1 MALFHCV
8 SGTWAPSGSILC
20 HSTLWLSLSLL
31 IQDDIFYIALGG
43 EKEGTKKE
51 GQSLCD
57 RCFLESYKNCHKTIA
72 HKSYW
77 PDFRVSSH
85 GPR

>member
-1 MALFHCV
+1 MSQGPGLLQ
-8 SGTWAPSGSILC
+8 APYSVTPRCG
-20 HSTLWLSLSLL
+20 SLSFL

-51 GQSLCD
+51 GQSLYD
-57 RCFLESYKNCHKTIA
+57 SCFLESYKNCHKTIA

-77 PDFRVSSH
+77 PDFRVSGH